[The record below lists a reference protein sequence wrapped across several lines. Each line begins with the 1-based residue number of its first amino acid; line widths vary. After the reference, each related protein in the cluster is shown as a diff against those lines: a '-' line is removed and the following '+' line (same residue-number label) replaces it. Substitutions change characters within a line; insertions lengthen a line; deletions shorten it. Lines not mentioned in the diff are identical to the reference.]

1 MVRCPR
7 NGAPRMMRIAPYA
20 AVLIVS
26 TSLVL
31 AQQPTHGPAAG
42 PSITS
47 SPTVDQRVQDLL
59 AKMTLEEKATMLSGS
74 SWMDSAPIPRLG
86 IPAIKM
92 ADGPMG
98 IRNWTG
104 PSAVTNAEGT
114 RVALDSTAF
123 PAGIA
128 IAAAW
133 DPELAREEGKT
144 LATEVASVGRDMILG
159 PTVNIQRAPLWG
171 RNFEGF
177 GEDPYLT
184 GRMGVAY
191 IEGVQSEGIIATVKH
206 FVVNNE
212 EFERHRIDVSVD
224 DRALQEIYFPAF
236 KAAIQEANVWSVMSA
251 YNKVNGVYCAQN
263 PLLKSVLDKD
273 WGFKGF
279 VVSDW
284 GSTYSTAPTVNAGM
298 SIEMPGGPAMRS
310 WLARPETKPS
320 GNDGGYL
327 TEEKVVP
334 LVKSGAIPVA
344 NLDDNVSRILRIMV
358 ESGMLDHPHT
368 RTSAIDTPAQR
379 AVARKG
385 AEEGLVLLKN
395 SGNLLPLQASALH
408 SIAVIGPNAAVDRSG
423 GGGSSLVHSSLLVAP
438 LDAIKEHAGSMDVR
452 YALGVAMAGED
463 PAQDTPEARK
473 TLRDAAVAAAK
484 SSDVALVFVGYSSK
498 FETEG
503 KDRETMDLPGGQDE
517 LIQAV
522 VAANPKTVVVF
533 NAGDPVTLTRWIDQ
547 VPAVIDAFYGGEEA
561 GHAIASALFGDIN
574 PGGKLPFTFIKA
586 LKDSPSNGNY
596 PGENLHVHYA
606 EGIYVGYRYF
616 DKHEAVAPLFPFG
629 YGLSYTTFEYSSLKL
644 PKSYD
649 GQNSVDA
656 SVTIRNTGSRAGAE
670 VVQLYVS
677 DPHASIDRPVKE
689 LKGFRRVV
697 LAPGES
703 KIVTFAL
710 DRQALSFY
718 SPAQKQW
725 IAEPGRFDVLI
736 GASSRDIRQKAS
748 FELTR

>member
-1 MVRCPR
+1 MKC
-7 NGAPRMMRIAPYA
+7 IAPYA

-26 TSLVL
+26 TSLAL
-31 AQQPTHGPAAG
+31 AQQPTHGPAVG
-42 PSITS
+42 S
-47 SPTVDQRVQDLL
+47 SAPPPGTEQRVQELL
-59 AKMTLEEKATMLSGS
+59 GKMTLEEKASLLSGS
-74 SWMDSAPIPRLG
+74 NWMDSTPIPRLG
-86 IPAIKM
+86 IPAIHM

-104 PSAVTNAEGT
+104 PSAMTNAEGT
-114 RVALDSTAF
+114 RKTVDSTAF

-128 IAAAW
+128 IAASW
-133 DPELAREEGKT
+133 DTELSREEG
-144 LATEVASVGRDMILG
+144 AAIGTEVAAIGRDMILG

-171 RNFEGF
+171 RNFEGY

-191 IEGVQSEGIIATVKH
+191 IEGVQSEGVIATVKH
-206 FVVNNE
+206 FVANNE
-212 EFERHRIDVSVD
+212 EFERHRIDASID
-224 DRALQEIYFPAF
+224 DRALHEIYFPAF
-236 KAAIQEANVWSVMSA
+236 KAAIQEAHVWSVMSA

-263 PLLKSVLDKD
+263 PLLKSALEQA

-298 SIEMPGGPAMRS
+298 SIEMPGGPPMQT
-310 WLARPETKPS
+310 WLARPDSKKS

-327 TEEKVVP
+327 TAAKVVP
-334 LVKSGAIPVA
+334 LVKSGAIPMA
-344 NLDDNVSRILRIMV
+344 DLDDNVSRILRILV
-358 ESGMLDHPHT
+358 ESGLMDHPHT
-368 RTSAIDTPAQR
+368 ATSPIDTPAER
-379 AVARKG
+379 ALARKG

-395 SGNLLPLQASALH
+395 SGNILPLQASALH
-408 SIAVIGPNAAVDRSG
+408 TIAVIGPNAAVDRSG

-438 LDAIKEHAGSMDVR
+438 LDAIKEHAGNIDIH

-473 TLRDAAVAAAK
+473 TLRDAAVTAAK
-484 SSDVALVFVGYSSK
+484 SADVALVFVGYSSK

-503 KDRETMDLPGGQDE
+503 HDRENMDLPAGQDE

-522 VAANPKTVVVF
+522 VAANPKTIVIF

-547 VPAVIDAFYGGEEA
+547 VPAVIDAFYPGEEG

-574 PGGKLPFTFIKA
+574 PGGKLPFTFIRA
-586 LKDSPSNGNY
+586 LKDSPSYGNY
-596 PGENLHVHYA
+596 PGENLHVNYA

-616 DKHEAVAPLFPFG
+616 DKHEAVVPLFPFG
-629 YGLSYTTFEYSSLKL
+629 YGLSYTTFEYSDLKL
-644 PKSYD
+644 PKTYN
-649 GQNSVDA
+649 GENSLEATVK
-656 SVTIRNTGSRAGAE
+656 VRNTGSREGAE
-670 VVQLYVS
+670 VVQLYVA
-677 DPHASIDRPVKE
+677 DPHASVDRPARE

-703 KIVTFAL
+703 KTLTFAL
-710 DRQALSFY
+710 DRQSLSFY
-718 SPAQKQW
+718 STAQKQW
-725 IAEPGRFDVLI
+725 VAEPGRFDVLI
-736 GASSRDIRQKAS
+736 GGSSRDIRQKAT
-748 FELTR
+748 FDLTR

>member
-1 MVRCPR
+1 MVRCPK
-7 NGAPRMMRIAPYA
+7 NGAHCPMRIVPYA

-26 TSLVL
+26 TSLAF
-31 AQQPTHGPAAG
+31 AQQPARGPAAG
-42 PSITS
+42 STEVANAS
-47 SPTVDQRVQDLL
+47 TEQRVQDLL
-59 AKMTLEEKATMLSGS
+59 SRMTLEEKATMLSGS
-74 SWMDSAPIPRLG
+74 SWMDSAPISRLG

-114 RVALDSTAF
+114 RTTINSTAF

-133 DPELAREEGKT
+133 DPELAREEGKA
-144 LATEVASVGRDMILG
+144 LGAEVAAIGRDMILG

-184 GRMGVAY
+184 GRLGVSY
-191 IEGVQSEGIIATVKH
+191 IEGVQSQGVIATVKH
-206 FVVNNE
+206 FVANNE
-212 EFERHRIDVSVD
+212 EFERHRIDVAVD
-224 DRALQEIYFPAF
+224 DRALHEIYYPAF

-251 YNKVNGVYCAQN
+251 YNKVNGVYCAEN
-263 PLLKSVLDKD
+263 PLLKSTLEKA
-273 WGFKGF
+273 WKFQGFI
-279 VVSDW
+279 VSDW
-284 GSTYSTAPTVNAGM
+284 GSTYSTAATVNAGM
-298 SIEMPGGPAMRS
+298 SIEMPGGPPMQT
-310 WLARPETKPS
+310 WLLRPETKKS

-327 TEEKVVP
+327 TPEKILP
-334 LVKSGAIPVA
+334 LVKSGAIPEA
-344 NLDDNVSRILRIMV
+344 NLDDNVRRILRILV
-358 ESGMLDHPHT
+358 ESGLIDHPHT
-368 RTSAIDTPAQR
+368 RTGSIDTPAQR

-395 SGNLLPLQASALH
+395 SGNLLPLQAGSLH
-408 SIAVIGPNAAVDRSG
+408 SIAVIGPNAAIDRSG

-438 LDAIKEHAGSMDVR
+438 LDAIKEHAGSIDVR
-452 YALGVAMAGED
+452 YALGVAMPGED
-463 PAQDTPEARK
+463 PTQDTPEARK

-484 SSDVALVFVGYSSK
+484 SSNVALVFVGYSSK

-503 KDRETMDLPGGQDE
+503 KDRETMDLPDGQDE

-522 VAANPKTVVVF
+522 AAANSKTIVVF

-574 PGGKLPFTFIKA
+574 PSGKLPFTFIKA
-586 LKDSPSNGNY
+586 LKDSPSYGNY
-596 PGENLHVHYA
+596 PGENLHVNYA

-616 DKHEAVAPLFPFG
+616 DKHVTVAPLYPFG
-629 YGLSYTTFEYSSLKL
+629 YGLSYTSFEYSALKL
-644 PKSYD
+644 PKTYN
-649 GQNSVDA
+649 GQNPLEA
-656 SVTIRNTGSRAGAE
+656 SVTVRNSGSRQGAE
-670 VVQLYVS
+670 IVQLYIA
-677 DPHASIDRPVKE
+677 DPHASVDRPVKE

-703 KIVTFAL
+703 KTVTFAL
-710 DRQALSFY
+710 DSQALSFY
-718 SPAQKQW
+718 STAQKQW

-736 GASSRDIRQKAS
+736 GASSRDIRQKGS
-748 FELTR
+748 FELTK